1 MPPVGGDEEDVFEIV
16 IILLLI
22 ALNGLFAMSELAVVS
37 ARRARVRGLAEAGV
51 WGARRALAL
60 AAEPGRFLS
69 TVQIGITMIGVIAGA
84 FSGAT
89 LGGRVSSWF
98 LELGVGAVAA
108 EWLGFGIVIT
118 AVTFLS
124 IIFGELI
131 PKQLALIH
139 PERIACRVAPF
150 MAALSE
156 IAWPA
161 AWVLQVVTRG
171 VFRLVGFKGKSDN
184 TVSEEEMK
192 ALIAEAEQSGVIEAS
207 EKQMIA
213 GVLRLGARPVMGVM
227 TPRTEVQWV
236 NLSASEADIVAAV
249 ADCQHSRLPACEGT
263 IDAIVGVI
271 QVREL
276 LKDLMAGRKLDV
288 RAHMRQ
294 ATVIPSTADALDA
307 LAKLRS
313 AEVPMALIHNE
324 YGDFEGLVTPADLLE
339 AIAGSFRSHDEGEE
353 EPDVVRRAD
362 GSWLLSGSM
371 PADEMAEQLGFA
383 LPSTRD
389 YQTLAGFALG
399 QLKRLPAAGET
410 FDAYGWHFEIVDLD
424 GRRIDKVIATR
435 KAVRRARTVQ
445 P

>member
-1 MPPVGGDEEDVFEIV
+1 MFEIV

-37 ARRARVRGLAEAGV
+37 ARRVRVRGLADAGV

-89 LGGRVSSWF
+89 LGARLTDWF
-98 LELGVGAVAA
+98 LGLGLGLFAA
-108 EWLGFGIVIT
+108 EWLGFGIVIA

-124 IIFGELI
+124 IIFGELM

-139 PERIACRVAPF
+139 PERIACRVAPA
-150 MAALSE
+150 MTILSS

-161 AWVLQVVTRG
+161 AWVLQTISRA
-171 VFRLVGFKGKSDN
+171 VFALLGFKTKSDD
-184 TVSEEEMK
+184 TVSEEEIK
-192 ALIAEAEQSGVIEAS
+192 AMIAEAERSGVIEDS

-227 TPRTEVQWV
+227 TPRTDVQWI
-236 NLSASEADIVAAV
+236 NLNAGEAGIIAAL
-249 ADCQHSRLPACEGT
+249 ADSSHSRLPACEGT
-263 IDAIVGVI
+263 IDTIVGVI

-276 LKDLMAGRKLDV
+276 LKDLIAGRKLDV

-339 AIAGSFRSHDEGEE
+339 TIAGSFRSHDEGDED
-353 EPDVVRRAD
+353 PNVVRRAD
-362 GSWLLSGSM
+362 GSWLLSWLDAG
-371 PADEMAEQLGFA
+371 G
-383 LPSTRD
+383 RD
-389 YQTLAGFALG
+389 GRSVGL
-399 QLKRLPAAGET
+399 RAAGQP
-410 FDAYGWHFEIVDLD
+410 
-424 GRRIDKVIATR
+424 ATIKR
-435 KAVRRARTVQ
+435 WRASRWDSSSACPRPAKHST
-445 P
+445 PSAGTSKWSISTGGASTK

>member
-1 MPPVGGDEEDVFEIV
+1 MSPGGDGEGFVFEIV

-37 ARRARVRGLAEAGV
+37 ARRVRVRGLADAGV

-89 LGGRVSSWF
+89 LGARLTERF
-98 LELGVGAVAA
+98 LGLGLGPFAA

-124 IIFGELI
+124 IIFGELM
-131 PKQLALIH
+131 PKQLALIY
-139 PERIACRVAPF
+139 PERIACRVAPA
-150 MAALSE
+150 MTALSAV
-156 IAWPA
+156 AWPA
-161 AWVLQVVTRG
+161 AWVLQSISRA
-171 VFRLVGFKGKSDN
+171 VFALIGFKTKTDD
-184 TVSEEEMK
+184 TVSEEEIK
-192 ALIAEAEQSGVIEAS
+192 AMIAEAERSGVIEAS

-227 TPRTEVQWV
+227 TPRTDVQWI
-236 NLSASEADIVAAV
+236 NLNAGEADVIAAL
-249 ADCQHSRLPACEGT
+249 AASSHSRLPACDGT
-263 IDAIVGVI
+263 IDTIVGVI

-276 LKDLMAGRKLDV
+276 LKDLIAGRRLDL

-324 YGDFEGLVTPADLLE
+324 YGDFEGLVTPADVLE
-339 AIAGSFRSHDEGEE
+339 AIAGSFRSHDEGDED
-353 EPDVVRRAD
+353 PNVVRRAD

-371 PADEMAEQLGFA
+371 PADEMADQLGFV
-383 LPSTRD
+383 LPATRD
-389 YQTLAGFALG
+389 YQTLAGFALV
-399 QLKRLPAAGET
+399 QFKRLPAAGET
-410 FDAYGWHFEIVDLD
+410 FDAYGWHFEVVDLD
-424 GRRIDKVIATR
+424 GRRIDTGIASR
-435 KAVRRARTVQ
+435 AGVRRVQ